1 MTEKGEDTPDTPT
14 KRRRRWI
21 AAGVWLAAFLVAV
34 AMVVVGIIDFSHSG
48 QKAFR
53 WHAAGLLVVAAL
65 LIAVPRLRPARGF
78 TLRVL
83 LLLIPAFLTVVIYA
97 NTTAVWASRG
107 RLFDDA
113 ADLPNIR
120 AALVFGTSSRFQ
132 GRENLYFR
140 YRMDATAEVWKS
152 GKVEVIIV
160 SGDNR
165 THFYNEPREM
175 RQALIERGVPND
187 RIVSDF
193 AGLRTLD
200 SVVRAK
206 EIFGADPV
214 LFISQRFQNER
225 AIYLAKANGI
235 EAYGFNA
242 RDVGHQAGL
251 KTRIREVGAR
261 VKMWLDV
268 RFLNTRPRHLGDPI
282 DLPETL

>member
-1 MTEKGEDTPDTPT
+1 MTELKPPSTPHA
-14 KRRRRWI
+14 RGHLVGAAVWI
-21 AAGVWLAAFLVAV
+21 AAFALACIWIVAGILNFTHFGPGVFHWQVAMTLALAALIIFL
-34 AMVVVGIIDFSHSG
+34 
-48 QKAFR
+48 
-53 WHAAGLLVVAAL
+53 
-65 LIAVPRLRPARGF
+65 PPLRRARAF

-83 LLLIPAFLTVVIYA
+83 VLLPPAFLAVVVYA

-107 RLFDDA
+107 RLFNDP
-113 ADLPNIR
+113 ADVPHTR
-120 AALVFGTSSRFQ
+120 AALVFGTTSRVQ

-140 YRMDATAEVWKS
+140 YRIDAAVEVWEA
-152 GKVEVIIV
+152 GKVDVIIV

-175 RQALIERGVPND
+175 RQALIAHGVPND

-235 EAYGFNA
+235 EAFGYNA
-242 RDVGHQAGL
+242 RDVGRQAGW

-268 RFLNTRPRHLGDPI
+268 RFLNTRPRHLGEPI
-282 DLPETL
+282 DLPE